1 MKIVLN
7 GCYGGFGLS
16 NDAVREILKRK
27 NVSFY
32 EKVSKHNGIEFYETD
47 TDNYIYLQGNI
58 DRTDPDLVA
67 VVEELGEKVNRFG
80 AKLYIEDI
88 PSGSAYLIDEYDGNE
103 SIQYRDDIYWNIAT

>member
-32 EKVSKHNGIEFYETD
+32 EKVSQYNGIEFYETD
-47 TDNYIYLQGNI
+47 TDNYIYLEGDI

-67 VVEELGEKVNRFG
+67 VVEKLGEKANGR
-80 AKLYIEDI
+80 ASRLYIKYI
-88 PSGSAYLIDEYDGNE
+88 PPGTAYLIDEYDGRE
-103 SIQYRDDIYWNIAT
+103 SIECRDEIDWNIAT